1 MIVVD
6 SSVWIS
12 HFANVLHDEVV
23 ALRNVPR
30 AFDVMLGDL
39 ILLEVLRG
47 ARSERHANQIER
59 ELRLFHIASM
69 LGEDIAIAAAANYR
83 TLRSYGISIRN
94 SADLIIGT
102 FCIENGHELLQRDRD
117 YLPMARYLGLEL
129 YR

>member
-23 ALRNVPR
+23 ALRSVTK
-30 AFDVMLGDL
+30 AFEIMLGDL

-47 ARSERHANQIER
+47 ARSERHADFIER
-59 ELRLFHIASM
+59 ELRLFHLAPM
-69 LGEDIAIAAAANYR
+69 LGEEVAIAAAANYR
-83 TLRSYGISIRN
+83 ILRRRGVTIRN

-102 FCIENGHELLQRDRD
+102 FCIEHGHELLQRDRD
-117 YLPMARYLGLEL
+117 YLPMAQYLGLKL